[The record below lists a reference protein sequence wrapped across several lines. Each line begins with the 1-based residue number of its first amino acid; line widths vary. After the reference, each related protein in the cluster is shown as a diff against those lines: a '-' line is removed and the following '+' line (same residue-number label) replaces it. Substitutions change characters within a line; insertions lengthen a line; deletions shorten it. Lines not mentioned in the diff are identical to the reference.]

1 MQLTIESAVAII
13 AEHFDWLCK
22 YPFSAR
28 RRVLSCVQHSD
39 GDFELQI
46 EYVSSSVSLR
56 VTIAGFQM
64 EFGFSVTSL
73 ESPPPNPWSSSLNS
87 PEWPEFEG
95 LELEAGIKV
104 RTEERLQRL
113 CTVLSS
119 LCRRYPEYFCY
130 GNFLPIQN
138 KMMAM
143 LNARKERHGT
153 P

>member
-1 MQLTIESAVAII
+1 MQLTIDSALAII

-28 RRVLSCVQHSD
+28 RRVLSYVHHLN

-46 EYVSSSVSLR
+46 EYLSSSASLR
-56 VTIAGFQM
+56 ATIAGFQM

-73 ESPPPNPWSSSLNS
+73 ESPPPNPWSSSLSS

-95 LELEAGIKV
+95 LELDSLIKV
-104 RTEERLQRL
+104 RTEEHIRRL

-138 KMMAM
+138 KIMAM
-143 LNARKERHGT
+143 FDARK
-153 P
+153 

>member
-1 MQLTIESAVAII
+1 MQLTIDSAIAII

-28 RRVLSCVQHSD
+28 RRVLSYVQHSD

-56 VTIAGFQM
+56 VTITGFQM

-73 ESPPPNPWSSSLNS
+73 ESPPPNPWSSSLCS
-87 PEWPEFEG
+87 PEWPESEG
-95 LELEAGIKV
+95 LELDSVIKV
-104 RTEERLQRL
+104 RTEEHLQRL

-119 LCRRYPEYFCY
+119 LCCRYPEYFCY
-130 GNFLPIQN
+130 GNFLQIQN

-143 LNARKERHGT
+143 INARTER
-153 P
+153 